1 MRWRALV
8 LALALTFGST
18 GVIEARQTPAQK
30 RSKALKKS
38 AKRARKAAKKS
49 KAYKQSKAAKVKPR
63 KAPKRHA

>member
-18 GVIEARQTPAQK
+18 VVVEAKQTPAQK
-30 RSKALKKS
+30 RAKAIKKS
-38 AKRARKAAKKS
+38 AKKAQKAAKKS

-63 KAPKRHA
+63 KAPKRKA